1 MAYCSVDI
9 PAPLEFVKQT
19 GLSGVFCVCPA
30 LLRLE
35 TTVKQTLPIIN
46 AFVVMGKL
54 HMSCRKYVKCCSD
67 KNN

>member
-46 AFVVMGKL
+46 AFVVLGKL
-54 HMSCRKYVKCCSD
+54 HM
-67 KNN
+67 